1 MSAKTEP
8 NSVGD
13 WLLDEFG
20 APNYCREEITV
31 VSGQNLV
38 SGAVLGKISSGG
50 KYAAYDNDAATGVE
64 TAAGILLHAVD
75 ASSADKPG
83 VAIRRGPCLVSKS
96 GLTWK
101 STQHADDIA
110 AGLAD
115 LLALLFPIVAREG
128 V

>member
-8 NSVGD
+8 NKVGD

-20 APNYCREEITV
+20 APNFCREEITV
-31 VSGQNLV
+31 VSGQNLP
-38 SGAVLGKISSGG
+38 SGAVLGKITSGG
-50 KYAAYDNDAATGVE
+50 KYAEYDNDAATGVE
-64 TAAGILLHAVD
+64 VAAGILLHAVD
-75 ASSADKPG
+75 ATSADKAG
-83 VAIRRGPCLVSKS
+83 IAILRGPCIVSKA

-101 STQHADDIA
+101 STQHAVDIA

-115 LLALLFPIVAREG
+115 LLALKFPIVAREG